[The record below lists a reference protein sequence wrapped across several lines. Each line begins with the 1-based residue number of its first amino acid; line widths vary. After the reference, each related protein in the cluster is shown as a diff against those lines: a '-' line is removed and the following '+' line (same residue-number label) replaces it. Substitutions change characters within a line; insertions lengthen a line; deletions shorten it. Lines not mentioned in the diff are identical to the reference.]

1 MRTDLGLFFSTKGFL
16 GYVVHSVSYDVT
28 LLDSSPVR
36 SRGCSTDPEDRSGAC
51 GTLSPGQ
58 QGPRAPLLIQV
69 LWVQAVQKACVNK
82 YMMVPVSQP
91 RPACLGLEIS
101 SMRDL
106 LQGSASVLFIQPQP
120 QNRDNS
126 ADKEISLEIFQNAT
140 GKYWKLV
147 INNSCSIT

>member
-1 MRTDLGLFFSTKGFL
+1 MA
-16 GYVVHSVSYDVT
+16 HSVSYYVT

-36 SRGCSTDPEDRSGAC
+36 SSGCSTDPEDRSRAC

-58 QGPRAPLLIQV
+58 QGHRAPLLIQV

-82 YMMVPVSQP
+82 YMMVPISRP

-126 ADKEISLEIFQNAT
+126 ADKEISLEIFQNST

-147 INNSCSIT
+147 INNSCSITWQVVIMCMCLFFFTD